1 MREILTVIKGNFRK
15 NKGSFISVAI
25 LMFVVSVALTT
36 AFSVIIN
43 TNKRDEEQ
51 MDASGLGNIMAAI
64 DYQYKNQPMDEYYA
78 FCDELAS
85 KMLAVDGVER
95 IDQIP
100 TVVMDIVDV
109 NGEDGN
115 GSIFVYDYKSEYL
128 TYNIYDENDKL
139 LEDFKLNE
147 GEIIV
152 PVSYKSLYNTEIGDK
167 VTLNLVTWKDQ
178 EQEIQYTYKIA
189 AYMEDPYMGSSVM
202 GIKTLLLCEDDIA
215 SLCEKDFTK
224 EGNSFVFSV
233 HKSKESALTD
243 AELEANL
250 NRETSYAG
258 YTWITLTKAQAYNYM
273 TMITNIFA
281 GILVAFIVMLV
292 VATIIVLGHNISSSI
307 EHDFV
312 NLGILKAVGMSN
324 NKLRFSIMLGYL
336 FAGLVGANIG
346 VPISIPFIAAINK
359 IIRPVI
365 GLYPESTPA
374 LFETII
380 SLVAIFVI
388 ITIFIAIKLI
398 KISRI
403 TPVSAINGGRK
414 DVHFSS
420 LFKLPISKKALGTS
434 LAYRQLISG
443 KKQYIGAII
452 ITAILTLFMVMISD
466 MCIYFSDDD
475 KINDMFAPVEYDMY
489 TYATSDEEWEEKLAD
504 VESIIGKYTDYRKFF
519 YSSRYVLLNDTQ
531 IWCGINSEPDYVKS
545 VYEGR
550 TCTYDNEIVITEY
563 MTENYGI
570 KLGDE
575 VTISLDGKSADYIV
589 SGYYQCTNDV
599 GKNITMS
606 LEGYYRLVGEPEEG
620 TRLGC
625 VYDLEDDD
633 LADEI
638 YEEITEKY
646 SEEEVYFGYD
656 TDFSGDDSIILA
668 LYGVT
673 ILIYVLSGIFV
684 AITVVLVCSKIFAKE
699 KQNYG
704 IYKAMG
710 FTSAKLR
717 RQFAVRFVICAFIG
731 ATIGIICTLLFSNAL
746 LSGILKMFGMYNF
759 TSSLNVV
766 AAIVP
771 VVFMSLV
778 YYIFSYG
785 VSRKMKRVTPRVLI
799 TE

>member
-15 NKGSFISVAI
+15 NKGSYISVAI

-36 AFSVIIN
+36 AFSVIVN
-43 TNKRDEEQ
+43 TNKRDSEQ
-51 MDASGLGNIMAAI
+51 MDAVGLGNIMAAI
-64 DYQYKNQPMDEYYA
+64 DYQYEDQPMDEYYA
-78 FCDELAS
+78 FCEELAN

-100 TVVMDIVDV
+100 TVVMNIVDV

-115 GSIFVYDYKSEYL
+115 GSIFIYDYKSEYL
-128 TYNIYDENDKL
+128 TYNIYGENDKL

-152 PVSYKSLYNTEIGDK
+152 PVSFKSLYNTKIGDK
-167 VTLNLVTWKDQ
+167 VTLNLVTWKSNEDETQ
-178 EQEIQYTYKIA
+178 HTYKIV

-202 GIKTLLLCEDDIA
+202 GIKTLLLCEEDIA
-215 SLCEKDFTK
+215 SLCEKDFSK

-233 HKSKESALTD
+233 YKSEDSNMSD
-243 AELEANL
+243 AELEAKL
-250 NRETSYAG
+250 NQETSYAG

-324 NKLRFSIMLGYL
+324 NKLKLSIMLGYL

-346 VPISIPFIAAINK
+346 VPVSIPLIAAINK
-359 IIRPVI
+359 LTRPVI
-365 GLYPESTPA
+365 GIYADSTPA
-374 LFETII
+374 LMETII
-380 SLVAIFVI
+380 TLVAIFVI
-388 ITIFIAIKLI
+388 ITVFIAVKLI
-398 KISRI
+398 KVSRI

-414 DVHFSS
+414 NVHFSS
-420 LFKLPISKKALGTS
+420 LFKLPISKKCLGTS
-434 LAYRQLISG
+434 LAYRQLVSG
-443 KKQYIGAII
+443 KKQYIGAVI

-466 MCIYFSDDD
+466 MCIYFSDEDN
-475 KINDMFAPVEYDMY
+475 INDMFAPVEYDMY
-489 TYATSDEEWEEKLAD
+489 TYVTDDQNWEDKLAD
-504 VESIIGKYTDYRKFF
+504 AEDIMAKYTDYKKFF

-531 IWCGINSEPDYVKS
+531 IWCGINSEPDYVKN

-563 MTENYGI
+563 MTENYGLEI
-570 KLGDE
+570 GDK
-575 VTISLDGKSADYIV
+575 VTISLDGKSADYMV

-633 LADEI
+633 KAEEI
-638 YEEITEKY
+638 FEEITAKY

-656 TDFSGDDSIILA
+656 TDFSGDDVIILA
-668 LYGVT
+668 LYGIT
-673 ILIYVLSGIFV
+673 ILIYILSGVFV
-684 AITVVLVCSKIFAKE
+684 AITVVLVCAKIFAKE
-699 KQNYG
+699 KQDYG

-710 FTSAKLR
+710 FTSSRLR

-731 ATIGIICTLLFSNAL
+731 AILGIICTLLFSDVM
-746 LSGILKMFGMYNF
+746 LSVILKMFGMYNF
-759 TSSLNVV
+759 SSSINIV

-771 VVFMSLV
+771 VVFMSVV
-778 YYIFSYG
+778 YYLFSYI
-785 VSRKMKRVTPRVLI
+785 VSRKMKKVTPRVLI

>member
-1 MREILTVIKGNFRK
+1 MARK
-15 NKGSFISVAI
+15 EHKTF
-25 LMFVVSVALTT
+25 
-36 AFSVIIN
+36 
-43 TNKRDEEQ
+43 
-51 MDASGLGNIMAAI
+51 
-64 DYQYKNQPMDEYYA
+64 YKND
-78 FCDELAS
+78 S
-85 KMLAVDGVER
+85 
-95 IDQIP
+95 
-100 TVVMDIVDV
+100 
-109 NGEDGN
+109 
-115 GSIFVYDYKSEYL
+115 
-128 TYNIYDENDKL
+128 
-139 LEDFKLNE
+139 
-147 GEIIV
+147 
-152 PVSYKSLYNTEIGDK
+152 
-167 VTLNLVTWKDQ
+167 
-178 EQEIQYTYKIA
+178 
-189 AYMEDPYMGSSVM
+189 
-202 GIKTLLLCEDDIA
+202 
-215 SLCEKDFTK
+215 
-224 EGNSFVFSV
+224 
-233 HKSKESALTD
+233 
-243 AELEANL
+243 
-250 NRETSYAG
+250 
-258 YTWITLTKAQAYNYM
+258 
-273 TMITNIFA
+273 
-281 GILVAFIVMLV
+281 
-292 VATIIVLGHNISSSI
+292 
-307 EHDFV
+307 
-312 NLGILKAVGMSN
+312 
-324 NKLRFSIMLGYL
+324 
-336 FAGLVGANIG
+336 
-346 VPISIPFIAAINK
+346 INK

-365 GLYPESTPA
+365 GLYPESKPA

-388 ITIFIAIKLI
+388 ITVFIAIKLI
-398 KISRI
+398 KIYRI

-466 MCIYFSDDD
+466 MCIYFSDEDN
-475 KINDMFAPVEYDMY
+475 INDMFAPVEYDMY

-504 VESIIGKYTDYRKFF
+504 AESIIEKYTNYGKFF

-550 TCTYDNEIVITEY
+550 TCTYANEIVITEY

-620 TRLGC
+620 ARLNY

-638 YEEITEKY
+638 YEEITAKY
-646 SEEEVYFGYD
+646 SLDEVNFGYD
-656 TDFSGDDSIILA
+656 TDFSGDDPIIFA

-673 ILIYVLSGIFV
+673 ILIYILSGIFV

-699 KQNYG
+699 KQDYG

-710 FTSAKLR
+710 FTSSRLR

-759 TSSLNVV
+759 SSSLNVV

-771 VVFMSLV
+771 ILFMSLV
-778 YYIFSYG
+778 YYLFSYI
-785 VSRKMKRVTPRVLI
+785 VSRKMKKVTPRVLI

>member
-43 TNKRDEEQ
+43 TNKRDKEQ
-51 MDASGLGNIMAAI
+51 MDAGGLGNIMAAI
-64 DYQYKNQPMDEYYA
+64 DYEYQGQTMDEYYA
-78 FCDELAS
+78 YCDELAN

-100 TVVMDIVDV
+100 TVIMNIVDV

-115 GSIFVYDYKSEYL
+115 GSVFAYDYKNEYL

-139 LEDFKLNE
+139 LTDFKLNE

-152 PVSYKSLYNTEIGDK
+152 PVSFKSLYNTEIGDD
-167 VTLNLVTWKDQ
+167 VTLNLYGWDEK
-178 EQEIQYTYKIA
+178 EENHFTYKIA

-202 GIKTLLLCEDDIA
+202 GIKTLLLCEEDIA
-215 SLCEKDFTK
+215 SLCEKDFAK
-224 EGNSFVFSV
+224 EGNALIFSV
-233 HKSKESALTD
+233 HKSKDSEMSD
-243 AELEANL
+243 AELESKL
-250 NRETSYAG
+250 NRETSYAS

-312 NLGILKAVGMSN
+312 NLGILKAVGMTN
-324 NKLRFSIMLGYL
+324 NKIRISIMLGYL

-346 VPISIPFIAAINK
+346 VPVAIPFIAAINK
-359 IIRPVI
+359 LIRPVI

-374 LFETII
+374 LFETIV
-380 SLVAIFVI
+380 SLVAIFVV

-398 KISRI
+398 KISKI

-420 LFKLPISKKALGTS
+420 LFKLSISRKALGTS

-466 MCIYFSDDD
+466 MCIYFSDED

-489 TYATSDEEWEEKLAD
+489 TYATFDEEWEEKLAD
-504 VESIIGKYTDYRKFF
+504 AEAIIAKYTDYRKFM
-519 YSSRYVLLNDTQ
+519 YTSRYLLLDDTQ

-550 TCTYDNEIVITEY
+550 SCFYDNEIVITEY

-570 KLGDE
+570 ELGDE

-606 LEGYYRLVGEPEEG
+606 LDGYYRLVGEPEEG
-620 TRLGC
+620 ARLNY

-638 YEEITEKY
+638 YEEITAKY
-646 SEEEVYFGYD
+646 SLDEVNFGYD
-656 TDFSGDDSIILA
+656 TDFSGDDSIIFA

-673 ILIYVLSGIFV
+673 ILIYILSGVFV

-699 KQNYG
+699 KQDYG

-710 FTSAKLR
+710 FTSTRLR

-759 TSSLNVV
+759 SSSLNVV
-766 AAIVP
+766 AAIIP
-771 VVFMSLV
+771 VVFMSVL
-778 YYIFSYG
+778 YYLFSYI
-785 VSRKMKRVTPRVLI
+785 VSRKMKKVTPRVLI
-799 TE
+799 SE

>member
-1 MREILTVIKGNFRK
+1 MREILTVIKGNIRK

-43 TNKRDEEQ
+43 TNKRDVEQ
-51 MDASGLGNIMAAI
+51 MDDGGLGNIMAAI
-64 DYQYKNQPMDEYYA
+64 DYEYNGQPMDEYYA
-78 FCDELAS
+78 FCDELAN
-85 KMLAVDGVER
+85 KMLAVDGVES

-100 TVVMDIVDV
+100 TVIMNIVDV
-109 NGEDGN
+109 NGEGGN
-115 GSIFVYDYKSEYL
+115 GSLFVYDYKSEYL

-139 LEDFKLNE
+139 LENFKLNE

-152 PVSYKSLYNTEIGDK
+152 PVSFKSLYNTEIGDD
-167 VTLNLVTWKDQ
+167 VTLNLEGWGDD
-178 EQEIQYTYKIA
+178 EENHHTYKIA

-202 GIKTLLLCEDDIA
+202 GIKTLLLCEEDIA

-224 EGNSFVFSV
+224 EGNALIFSV
-233 HKSKESALTD
+233 HKSKESNMSD
-243 AELEANL
+243 SELEARL
-250 NRETSYAG
+250 NQETSYAS
-258 YTWITLTKAQAYNYM
+258 YTWITLTKTQALNYM

-292 VATIIVLGHNISSSI
+292 VATIIVISHNISSSI

-336 FAGLVGANIG
+336 FAGLIGANLG
-346 VPISIPFIAAINK
+346 VPVSIPLIAAVNNLT
-359 IIRPVI
+359 RPVI

-380 SLVAIFVI
+380 TLVAIFVV
-388 ITIFIAIKLI
+388 ITVFIAIKLI

-420 LFKLPISKKALGTS
+420 LFKLPIAKKALGTS
-434 LAYRQLISG
+434 LAYRQLVSG
-443 KKQYIGAII
+443 KKQYIGAVL
-452 ITAILTLFMVMISD
+452 ITAILTFFMVMISD
-466 MCIYFSDDD
+466 MCIYFSDED
-475 KINDMFAPVEYDMY
+475 KINDMFSPVNYEMY
-489 TYATSDEEWEEKLAD
+489 TYATSDSDWEEKLAD
-504 VESIIGKYTDYRKFF
+504 AEAIMAKYTDYKKFF

-563 MTENYGI
+563 MTDNYGLAI
-570 KLGDE
+570 GDK

-620 TRLGC
+620 ARLGY

-633 LADEI
+633 AADEI
-638 YEEITEKY
+638 YEEITAKY

-656 TDFSGDDSIILA
+656 TDFSGDDAIIFA

-673 ILIYVLSGIFV
+673 ILIYILSGIFV

-699 KQNYG
+699 KQDYG
-704 IYKAMG
+704 IYKAIG

-717 RQFAVRFVICAFIG
+717 RQFATRFVICAFVG
-731 ATIGIICTLLFSNAL
+731 SVLGIICTLLFADDIL
-746 LSGILKMFGMYNF
+746 GIILEMFGMYNF
-759 TSSLNVV
+759 SSSLNIV
-766 AAIVP
+766 AAIIP
-771 VVFMSLV
+771 VVFMSLL
-778 YYIFSYG
+778 YYLFSYI
-785 VSRKMKRVTPRVLI
+785 VSRKMKKVTPRVLI
-799 TE
+799 NE

>member
-1 MREILTVIKGNFRK
+1 
-15 NKGSFISVAI
+15 
-25 LMFVVSVALTT
+25 
-36 AFSVIIN
+36 
-43 TNKRDEEQ
+43 
-51 MDASGLGNIMAAI
+51 
-64 DYQYKNQPMDEYYA
+64 
-78 FCDELAS
+78 
-85 KMLAVDGVER
+85 
-95 IDQIP
+95 
-100 TVVMDIVDV
+100 
-109 NGEDGN
+109 
-115 GSIFVYDYKSEYL
+115 
-128 TYNIYDENDKL
+128 
-139 LEDFKLNE
+139 
-147 GEIIV
+147 
-152 PVSYKSLYNTEIGDK
+152 
-167 VTLNLVTWKDQ
+167 
-178 EQEIQYTYKIA
+178 
-189 AYMEDPYMGSSVM
+189 
-202 GIKTLLLCEDDIA
+202 
-215 SLCEKDFTK
+215 
-224 EGNSFVFSV
+224 
-233 HKSKESALTD
+233 
-243 AELEANL
+243 
-250 NRETSYAG
+250 
-258 YTWITLTKAQAYNYM
+258 
-273 TMITNIFA
+273 
-281 GILVAFIVMLV
+281 MLV

-346 VPISIPFIAAINK
+346 VPVAIPCIAAINK
-359 IIRPVI
+359 MIRPVI

-388 ITIFIAIKLI
+388 IMIFIAIKLI

-475 KINDMFAPVEYDMY
+475 KINDMFAPVEYEMY

-504 VESIIGKYTDYRKFF
+504 AESIIGKYTNYRKFF

-550 TCTYDNEIVITEY
+550 SCTYDNEIVITEY

-625 VYDLEDDD
+625 VYDLDDDD

-673 ILIYVLSGIFV
+673 ILIYILSGIFV

-699 KQNYG
+699 KQDYG

-759 TSSLNVV
+759 SSSLNVV

-771 VVFMSLV
+771 VIFMSLV
-778 YYIFSYG
+778 YYLFSYI
-785 VSRKMKRVTPRVLI
+785 VSRKMKKVTPRVLI
-799 TE
+799 NE

>member
-43 TNKRDEEQ
+43 TNKRDKDQ

-64 DYQYKNQPMDEYYA
+64 DYEYNGQSMDEYYA
-78 FCDELAS
+78 YCNELAN

-100 TVVMDIVDV
+100 TVIMNIVDV

-128 TYNIYDENDKL
+128 TYNIYDDNDKL
-139 LEDFKLNE
+139 IKDFKLNE

-152 PVSYKSLYNTEIGDK
+152 PVSFKSLYNTEIGDA
-167 VTLNLVTWKDQ
+167 VTLELHSW
-178 EQEIQYTYKIA
+178 EQEEKTHHTYKIA

-202 GIKTLLLCEDDIA
+202 GIKTLLLCEEDIA

-224 EGNSFVFSV
+224 EGNALIFSV
-233 HKSKESALTD
+233 HKNKDSKMSD
-243 AELEANL
+243 AEFEAKL
-250 NRETSYAG
+250 NRETSYAS

-292 VATIIVLGHNISSSI
+292 VATIIVLSHNISSSI

-312 NLGILKAVGMSN
+312 NLGILKAVGMTN
-324 NKLRFSIMLGYL
+324 NKIRISIMLGYL

-346 VPISIPFIAAINK
+346 VPVSIPFIAAINK
-359 IIRPVI
+359 LIRPVI
-365 GLYPESTPA
+365 GLYPESKPA

-380 SLVAIFVI
+380 SLVVIFVVV
-388 ITIFIAIKLI
+388 TIFIAIKLI

-420 LFKLPISKKALGTS
+420 LFKLPISKKMLGTS
-434 LAYRQLISG
+434 LAYRQLVSG
-443 KKQYIGAII
+443 KKQYIGAVL

-466 MCIYFSDDD
+466 MSIYFSDED

-504 VESIIGKYTDYRKFF
+504 AETIIANHTDYRRFM
-519 YSSRYVLLNDTQ
+519 YTSRYLLLDDTQ

-570 KLGDE
+570 EIGDE

-620 TRLGC
+620 ARLNY
-625 VYDLEDDD
+625 VYDLEDDE
-633 LADEI
+633 AAEAI
-638 YEEITEKY
+638 YEEITAKY
-646 SEEEVYFGYD
+646 SEDEVEFGYD
-656 TDFSGDDSIILA
+656 TDFSGDDTIVFA

-673 ILIYVLSGIFV
+673 ILIYILSGIFV
-684 AITVVLVCSKIFAKE
+684 AITVVLVCAKIFAKE
-699 KQNYG
+699 KQDYG

-731 ATIGIICTLLFSNAL
+731 AVLGIICTLLFADDI
-746 LSGILKMFGMYNF
+746 LSVILKMFGMYNF
-759 TSSLNVV
+759 SSSLNIV
-766 AAIVP
+766 AAIIP
-771 VVFMSLV
+771 VVFMSLM
-778 YYIFSYG
+778 YYLFSYI
-785 VSRKMKRVTPRVLI
+785 VSKKMKKVTPRVLI
-799 TE
+799 SE

>member
-43 TNKRDEEQ
+43 TNKRDKEQ
-51 MDASGLGNIMAAI
+51 MDAGGLGNIMAAI
-64 DYQYKNQPMDEYYA
+64 DYEYQGQTMEEYYA
-78 FCDELAS
+78 YCDELAN

-100 TVVMDIVDV
+100 TVIMNIEDV
-109 NGEDGN
+109 NGGDGN
-115 GSIFVYDYKSEYL
+115 GSVFVYDYKSEYL
-128 TYNIYDENDKL
+128 TYNIYDENDNL
-139 LEDFKLNE
+139 LSDFKLNE

-152 PVSYKSLYNTEIGDK
+152 PVSFKSLYNTEIGDQ
-167 VTLNLVTWKDQ
+167 VTLNLHGWDEK
-178 EQEIQYTYKIA
+178 EENHFTYKIA

-243 AELEANL
+243 AELESNL

-346 VPISIPFIAAINK
+346 VPVAIPCIAAINK

-365 GLYPESTPA
+365 GLYPESKPA

-388 ITIFIAIKLI
+388 ITVFIAIKLI
-398 KISRI
+398 KIYRI

-466 MCIYFSDDD
+466 MCIYFSDEDN
-475 KINDMFAPVEYDMY
+475 INDMFAPVEYDMY

-504 VESIIGKYTDYRKFF
+504 AESIIEKYTNYGKFF

-550 TCTYDNEIVITEY
+550 SCTYDNEIVITEY

-606 LEGYYRLVGEPEEG
+606 LDGYYRLVGKPEEG
-620 TRLGC
+620 ARLNY

-638 YEEITEKY
+638 YEEITAKY
-646 SEEEVYFGYD
+646 SLDEVNFGYD
-656 TDFSGDDSIILA
+656 TDFSGDDPIIFA

-673 ILIYVLSGIFV
+673 ILIYILSGIFV

-699 KQNYG
+699 KQDYG

-710 FTSAKLR
+710 FTSSRLR

-759 TSSLNVV
+759 SSSLNVV

-771 VVFMSLV
+771 ILFMSLV
-778 YYIFSYG
+778 YYLFSYI
-785 VSRKMKRVTPRVLI
+785 VSRKMKKVTPRVLI

>member
-51 MDASGLGNIMAAI
+51 MDAGGLGNIMAAI
-64 DYQYKNQPMDEYYA
+64 DYEYQGQTMDEYIVY
-78 FCDELAS
+78 CDELAN

-100 TVVMDIVDV
+100 TVIMNIVDV
-109 NGEDGN
+109 NGGDGN
-115 GSIFVYDYKSEYL
+115 GSVFVYDYNSEYL

-139 LEDFKLNE
+139 LTDFKLKE

-152 PVSYKSLYNTEIGDK
+152 PVSFKSLYKTEIGDE
-167 VTLNLVTWKDQ
+167 VTLELHGW
-178 EQEIQYTYKIA
+178 EQEEKTNHTYKIA

-224 EGNSFVFSV
+224 EGNALTFSV
-233 HKSKESALTD
+233 HKSKESVLTD

-250 NRETSYAG
+250 NRETSYAS
-258 YTWITLTKAQAYNYM
+258 YTWITLTRSQAYNYM

-346 VPISIPFIAAINK
+346 VPVAIPCIAAINK

-365 GLYPESTPA
+365 GLYPESKPA

-388 ITIFIAIKLI
+388 ITVFIAIKLI
-398 KISRI
+398 KIYRI

-466 MCIYFSDDD
+466 MCIYFSDEDN
-475 KINDMFAPVEYDMY
+475 INDMFAPVEYDMY

-504 VESIIGKYTDYRKFF
+504 AESIIGKYTDYRKFF

-550 TCTYDNEIVITEY
+550 SCTYDNEIVITEY

-620 TRLGC
+620 TRVGC
-625 VYDLEDDD
+625 VYDLENDD

-638 YEEITEKY
+638 YEEITAKY

-656 TDFSGDDSIILA
+656 TDFSGDDSIIFA

-673 ILIYVLSGIFV
+673 ILIYILSGIFV

-699 KQNYG
+699 KQDYG

-759 TSSLNVV
+759 SSSLNVV

-771 VVFMSLV
+771 IIFMSLV
-778 YYIFSYG
+778 YYLFSYI
-785 VSRKMKRVTPRVLI
+785 VSRKMKKVTPRVLI

>member
-43 TNKRDEEQ
+43 TNKRDKEQ
-51 MDASGLGNIMAAI
+51 MDAGGLGNIMAAI
-64 DYQYKNQPMDEYYA
+64 DYEYQGQTMDEYYA
-78 FCDELAS
+78 YCDELAN
-85 KMLAVDGVER
+85 KMLAIDGVER

-100 TVVMDIVDV
+100 TVIMNIVDV
-109 NGEDGN
+109 NGDDGN
-115 GSIFVYDYKSEYL
+115 GSVFVYDYKSKYL
-128 TYNIYDENDKL
+128 TYNIYDENDNL
-139 LEDFKLNE
+139 LTDFKLKE

-152 PVSYKSLYNTEIGDK
+152 PVSFKSLYNTEIGDQ
-167 VTLNLVTWKDQ
+167 VTLNLDDWEGK
-178 EQEIQYTYKIA
+178 EENHRTYKIA

-202 GIKTLLLCEDDIA
+202 GIKTLLLCDEDIA
-215 SLCEKDFTK
+215 SLCEKDFAK
-224 EGNSFVFSV
+224 EGNAIILSV
-233 HKSKESALTD
+233 HKSKDSVLTD

-250 NRETSYAG
+250 NRETSYAS

-336 FAGLVGANIG
+336 FAGLVGSNIG
-346 VPISIPFIAAINK
+346 VPVAIPCIAAINK
-359 IIRPVI
+359 LIRPVI
-365 GLYPESTPA
+365 GLYSESTPA

-434 LAYRQLISG
+434 LAYRQLVSG
-443 KKQYIGAII
+443 KKQYIGAVV

-466 MCIYFSDDD
+466 MCIYFSDED

-489 TYATSDEEWEEKLAD
+489 TYVTEDSEWEEKLA
-504 VESIIGKYTDYRKFF
+504 EAEAIIAKYTDYKKFF

-563 MTENYGI
+563 MTENYGLEI
-570 KLGDE
+570 GDK
-575 VTISLDGKSADYIV
+575 VTISLDGKLADYIV

-606 LEGYYRLVGEPEEG
+606 LDGYFRLVGEPEEG
-620 TRLGC
+620 TRLGY

-646 SEEEVYFGYD
+646 SEKEVYFGYD
-656 TDFSGDDSIILA
+656 TDFSGDDSIIFA

-673 ILIYVLSGIFV
+673 ILIYILSGIFV

-699 KQNYG
+699 KQDYG

-731 ATIGIICTLLFSNAL
+731 STIGIICTLLFSNAL

-759 TSSLNVV
+759 SSSLNVV

-771 VVFMSLV
+771 VVFMSVV
-778 YYIFSYG
+778 YYLFSYI
-785 VSRKMKRVTPRVLI
+785 VSRKMKKVTPRVLI

>member
-43 TNKRDEEQ
+43 TNKRDKEQ
-51 MDASGLGNIMAAI
+51 MDAGGLGNIMAAI
-64 DYQYKNQPMDEYYA
+64 DYEYQGQTMDEYYVY
-78 FCDELAS
+78 CDELAN

-100 TVVMDIVDV
+100 TVIMNIEDV
-109 NGEDGN
+109 NGGDGN
-115 GSIFVYDYKSEYL
+115 GSVFVYDYQSKYL

-139 LEDFKLNE
+139 LTDFKLKE

-152 PVSYKSLYNTEIGDK
+152 PVSFKSLYKTEIGDE
-167 VTLNLVTWKDQ
+167 VTLELHGW
-178 EQEIQYTYKIA
+178 EQEEKTNHTYKIA

-233 HKSKESALTD
+233 HKSKESKLTD

-346 VPISIPFIAAINK
+346 VPVAIPCIAAINN

-388 ITIFIAIKLI
+388 IIIFIAIKLI

-475 KINDMFAPVEYDMY
+475 KINDMFAPVEYEMY

-504 VESIIGKYTDYRKFF
+504 AESIIGKYTNYRKFF

-550 TCTYDNEIVITEY
+550 SCTYDNEIVITEY

-625 VYDLEDDD
+625 VYDLDDDD

-673 ILIYVLSGIFV
+673 ILIYILSGIFV

-699 KQNYG
+699 KQDYG

-759 TSSLNVV
+759 SSSLNVV

-771 VVFMSLV
+771 VIFMSLV
-778 YYIFSYG
+778 YYLFSYI
-785 VSRKMKRVTPRVLI
+785 VSRKMKKVTPRVLI
-799 TE
+799 NE

>member
-43 TNKRDEEQ
+43 TNKRDKDQ
-51 MDASGLGNIMAAI
+51 MDAGGLGNIMAAI
-64 DYQYKNQPMDEYYA
+64 DYEYNGQPMDEYYA
-78 FCDELAS
+78 YCNELAD

-100 TVVMDIVDV
+100 TVIMNIVDV
-109 NGEDGN
+109 NGDDGN
-115 GSIFVYDYKSEYL
+115 GSIFVYDYKSKYL

-139 LEDFKLNE
+139 IKDFKLNE

-152 PVSYKSLYNTEIGDK
+152 PVSFKSLYNTEIGDA
-167 VTLNLVTWKDQ
+167 VTLELHGW
-178 EQEIQYTYKIA
+178 EQEEKTHHTYKIA

-202 GIKTLLLCEDDIA
+202 GIKTLLLCEEDIA
-215 SLCEKDFTK
+215 SLCEKDFIK
-224 EGNSFVFSV
+224 EGNALIFSV
-233 HKSKESALTD
+233 HKNKDSKMSD
-243 AELEANL
+243 AEFEAKL
-250 NRETSYAG
+250 NRETSYAS

-292 VATIIVLGHNISSSI
+292 VATIIVLSHNISSSI

-312 NLGILKAVGMSN
+312 NLGILKAVGMTN
-324 NKLRFSIMLGYL
+324 NKIRISIMLGYL

-346 VPISIPFIAAINK
+346 VPVSIPFISAINK
-359 IIRPVI
+359 LIRPVI
-365 GLYPESTPA
+365 GLYPESKPA

-380 SLVAIFVI
+380 SLVVIFVVV
-388 ITIFIAIKLI
+388 TIFIAIKLI

-420 LFKLPISKKALGTS
+420 LFKLPISKKMLGTS
-434 LAYRQLISG
+434 LAYRQLVSG
-443 KKQYIGAII
+443 KKQYIGAVL

-466 MCIYFSDDD
+466 MSIYFSDED

-489 TYATSDEEWEEKLAD
+489 TYATSDEEWEENLAD
-504 VESIIGKYTDYRKFF
+504 AEAIIANHTDYRRFM
-519 YSSRYVLLNDTQ
+519 YTSRYLLLDDTQ

-570 KLGDE
+570 EIGDE

-620 TRLGC
+620 ARLNY
-625 VYDLEDDD
+625 VYDLEDDE
-633 LADEI
+633 AAEAI
-638 YEEITEKY
+638 YEEITAKY
-646 SEEEVYFGYD
+646 SEDEVEFGYD
-656 TDFSGDDSIILA
+656 TDFSGDDTIVFA

-673 ILIYVLSGIFV
+673 ILIYILSGIFV
-684 AITVVLVCSKIFAKE
+684 AITVVLVCAKIFAKE
-699 KQNYG
+699 KQDYG

-710 FTSAKLR
+710 FTSARLR

-731 ATIGIICTLLFSNAL
+731 AVLGIICTLLFADDI
-746 LSGILKMFGMYNF
+746 LSVILKMFGMYNF
-759 TSSLNVV
+759 SSSLNIV
-766 AAIVP
+766 AAIIP
-771 VVFMSLV
+771 VVFMSLM
-778 YYIFSYG
+778 YYLFSYI
-785 VSRKMKRVTPRVLI
+785 VSKKMKKVTPRVLI
-799 TE
+799 SE

>member
-15 NKGSFISVAI
+15 NKGSYISVAI

-36 AFSVIIN
+36 AFSVIVN
-43 TNKRDEEQ
+43 TNKRDAEQ
-51 MDASGLGNIMAAI
+51 MDSVGLGNIMAAI
-64 DYQYKNQPMDEYYA
+64 DYEYQGQTIDEYYA
-78 FCDELAS
+78 YCDELAN
-85 KMLAVDGVER
+85 KMLAVDGVEK

-100 TVVMDIVDV
+100 TVVMNIVDV
-109 NGEDGN
+109 NGGDGN
-115 GSIFVYDYKSEYL
+115 SSVFVYDYKSKYL
-128 TYNIYDENDKL
+128 TYNIYDENYKL
-139 LEDFKLNE
+139 LTDFNLNE

-152 PVSYKSLYNTEIGDK
+152 PVSFKSLYNTEIGDE
-167 VTLNLVTWKDQ
+167 VTLSLHGWDEKEENRF
-178 EQEIQYTYKIA
+178 TYKIV

-202 GIKTLLLCEDDIA
+202 GIKTLLLCDEDIA
-215 SLCEKDFTK
+215 KLCEKDFAK
-224 EGNSFVFSV
+224 EGNALILSV
-233 HKSKESALTD
+233 HKSKESKLTD

-250 NRETSYAG
+250 NRETSYAS
-258 YTWITLTKAQAYNYM
+258 YTWITLTKSQAYNYM

-324 NKLRFSIMLGYL
+324 NKLRLSIMLGYL

-346 VPISIPFIAAINK
+346 VPVAIPCIAAINK
-359 IIRPVI
+359 MIRPVI

-434 LAYRQLISG
+434 LAYRQLVSG
-443 KKQYIGAII
+443 KKQYIGAVI

-466 MCIYFSDDD
+466 MCIYFSDED

-489 TYATSDEEWEEKLAD
+489 TYVTDDPEWEEKLNDAETIM
-504 VESIIGKYTDYRKFF
+504 VKYTDYKKFF

-550 TCTYDNEIVITEY
+550 SCTYANEIVITEY

-638 YEEITEKY
+638 YGEITEKY

-656 TDFSGDDSIILA
+656 TDFSGDDSIIFA

-673 ILIYVLSGIFV
+673 ILIYILSGIFV

-699 KQNYG
+699 KQDYG

-710 FTSAKLR
+710 FTSARLR

-731 ATIGIICTLLFSNAL
+731 ATIGIICTLLFSDAM
-746 LSGILKMFGMYNF
+746 LSVLLKMFGMYNF
-759 TSSLNVV
+759 SSSLNVV

-771 VVFMSLV
+771 VVFMSVL
-778 YYIFSYG
+778 YYLFSYM
-785 VSRKMKRVTPRVLI
+785 VSRKMKKVTPRVLI

>member
-51 MDASGLGNIMAAI
+51 MDAGGLGNIMAAI
-64 DYQYKNQPMDEYYA
+64 DYEYQGQTMDEYIVY
-78 FCDELAS
+78 CDELAN

-100 TVVMDIVDV
+100 TVIMNIVDV
-109 NGEDGN
+109 NGGDGN
-115 GSIFVYDYKSEYL
+115 GSVFVYDYQSKYL

-139 LEDFKLNE
+139 LTDFKLKE

-152 PVSYKSLYNTEIGDK
+152 PVSFKSLYNTEIGDE
-167 VTLNLVTWKDQ
+167 VTLNLEGWEEK
-178 EQEIQYTYKIA
+178 EENYRTYRIA

-202 GIKTLLLCEDDIA
+202 GIKTLLLCDEDIA
-215 SLCEKDFTK
+215 KLCEKDFTK
-224 EGNSFVFSV
+224 EGNALIFSV
-233 HKSKESALTD
+233 HKSKESVLTD
-243 AELEANL
+243 AELEAKL
-250 NRETSYAG
+250 NRETSYAS

-346 VPISIPFIAAINK
+346 VPVSIPCIAAINK

-388 ITIFIAIKLI
+388 IIIFIAIKLI
-398 KISRI
+398 KIYRI

-466 MCIYFSDDD
+466 MCIYFSDEDN
-475 KINDMFAPVEYDMY
+475 INDMFAPVEYDMY

-504 VESIIGKYTDYRKFF
+504 AESIIGKYTDYRKFF
-519 YSSRYVLLNDTQ
+519 YSSRYLLLNDTQ

-575 VTISLDGKSADYIV
+575 VTISLDGKAADYIV

-606 LEGYYRLVGEPEEG
+606 LDGYYRLVGKPEEG

-638 YEEITEKY
+638 YEEITKKY

-699 KQNYG
+699 KQDYG

-710 FTSAKLR
+710 FTSSRLR

-759 TSSLNVV
+759 SSSLNVV

-771 VVFMSLV
+771 IVFMSLV
-778 YYIFSYG
+778 YYLFSYI
-785 VSRKMKRVTPRVLI
+785 VSRKMKKVTPRVLI

>member
-43 TNKRDEEQ
+43 TNKRDKDQ
-51 MDASGLGNIMAAI
+51 MDAGGLGNIMAAI
-64 DYQYKNQPMDEYYA
+64 DYQYKNQPMNEYYA
-78 FCDELAS
+78 FCDELAG

-100 TVVMDIVDV
+100 VVVMNIVDV
-109 NGEDGN
+109 NGGDGN
-115 GSIFVYDYKSEYL
+115 SSVFVYDYKSKYL

-139 LEDFKLNE
+139 LTDFKLNE

-152 PVSYKSLYNTEIGDK
+152 PVSFKSLYNTEIGDE
-167 VTLNLVTWKDQ
+167 VTLSLHGWDEKEENHF
-178 EQEIQYTYKIA
+178 TYKIA

-202 GIKTLLLCEDDIA
+202 GIKTLLLCDEDIA
-215 SLCEKDFTK
+215 SLCEKDFTN
-224 EGNSFVFSV
+224 EGNAIILSV
-233 HKSKESALTD
+233 HKSKDSVLTD
-243 AELEANL
+243 AELESNL
-250 NRETSYAG
+250 NRETSYAS

-312 NLGILKAVGMSN
+312 NLGILKAIGMSN

-346 VPISIPFIAAINK
+346 VPVAIPCIAAINK

-388 ITIFIAIKLI
+388 IIIFITIKLI

-489 TYATSDEEWEEKLAD
+489 TYATSDEEWEEKLIDA
-504 VESIIGKYTDYRKFF
+504 ESIIGKYTDYRKFF

-563 MTENYGI
+563 MTENYGLEI
-570 KLGDE
+570 GDE

-606 LEGYYRLVGEPEEG
+606 LDGYFRLVGEPEEG

-638 YEEITEKY
+638 YEEISAKY
-646 SEEEVYFGYD
+646 SQEEVYFGYD

-673 ILIYVLSGIFV
+673 ILIYILSGIFV

-699 KQNYG
+699 KQDYG

-759 TSSLNVV
+759 SSSLNVV

-771 VVFMSLV
+771 VVFMSVV
-778 YYIFSYG
+778 YYLFSYI
-785 VSRKMKRVTPRVLI
+785 VSRKMKKVTPRVLI
-799 TE
+799 AE

>member
-43 TNKRDEEQ
+43 TNIRDAEQ
-51 MDASGLGNIMAAI
+51 MDAGGLGNIMAAI
-64 DYQYKNQPMDEYYA
+64 DYEYKGQTIDEYYA
-78 FCDELAS
+78 YCDELAN
-85 KMLAVDGVER
+85 KMLAVDGVES

-100 TVVMDIVDV
+100 TVIMYIVDV
-109 NGEDGN
+109 NGGDGN
-115 GSIFVYDYKSEYL
+115 GSVFVYDYQSKYL

-139 LEDFKLNE
+139 ITDFRLNE

-152 PVSYKSLYNTEIGDK
+152 PVSFKSLYNTEIGDE
-167 VTLNLVTWKDQ
+167 VTLNLEGWEEK
-178 EQEIQYTYKIA
+178 EENYRTYRIA

-202 GIKTLLLCEDDIA
+202 GIKTLLLCDEDIA
-215 SLCEKDFTK
+215 KLCEKDFTK
-224 EGNSFVFSV
+224 EGNALIFSV
-233 HKSKESALTD
+233 HKSKESVLTD
-243 AELEANL
+243 AELEAKL
-250 NRETSYAG
+250 NRETSYAS

-346 VPISIPFIAAINK
+346 VPVAIPCIAAINK

-365 GLYPESTPA
+365 GLYPESKPA

-388 ITIFIAIKLI
+388 ITVFIAIKLI
-398 KISRI
+398 KIYRI

-466 MCIYFSDDD
+466 MCIYFSDEDN
-475 KINDMFAPVEYDMY
+475 INDMFAPVEYDMY

-504 VESIIGKYTDYRKFF
+504 AESIIGKYTDYRKFF

-620 TRLGC
+620 TRVGC
-625 VYDLEDDD
+625 VYDLENDD

-638 YEEITEKY
+638 YEEITAKY

-656 TDFSGDDSIILA
+656 TDFSGDDSIIFA

-673 ILIYVLSGIFV
+673 ILIYILSGIFV

-699 KQNYG
+699 KQDYG

-759 TSSLNVV
+759 SSSLNVV

-771 VVFMSLV
+771 IIFMSLV
-778 YYIFSYG
+778 YYLFSYI
-785 VSRKMKRVTPRVLI
+785 VSRKMKKVTPRVLI
-799 TE
+799 NE

>member
-43 TNKRDEEQ
+43 TNKRDKEQ
-51 MDASGLGNIMAAI
+51 MDAGGLGNIMAAI
-64 DYQYKNQPMDEYYA
+64 DYEYQGQTMDEYY
-78 FCDELAS
+78 FYCDELAN

-100 TVVMDIVDV
+100 TVIMNIVDV
-109 NGEDGN
+109 NGDDGN
-115 GSIFVYDYKSEYL
+115 GSVFVYDYKSKYL
-128 TYNIYDENDKL
+128 TYNIYDENDNL
-139 LEDFKLNE
+139 LTDFKLNE

-152 PVSYKSLYNTEIGDK
+152 PVSFKSLYNTEIGDQ
-167 VTLNLVTWKDQ
+167 VTLNLESWEEK
-178 EQEIQYTYKIA
+178 EENYRSYKIA

-202 GIKTLLLCEDDIA
+202 GIKTLLLCDEDIA

-224 EGNSFVFSV
+224 EGNALIFSV
-233 HKSKESALTD
+233 HKSKESVHTD

-250 NRETSYAG
+250 NRETSYAS

-346 VPISIPFIAAINK
+346 VPVAIPCIAAINK
-359 IIRPVI
+359 MIRPVI

-388 ITIFIAIKLI
+388 IIIFIAIKLI

-443 KKQYIGAII
+443 KKQYIGAIV

-475 KINDMFAPVEYDMY
+475 KINDMFAPVEYEMY
-489 TYATSDEEWEEKLAD
+489 TYATTDEEWEEKLAD
-504 VESIIGKYTDYRKFF
+504 AESIIGKYTNYRKFF

-550 TCTYDNEIVITEY
+550 TCTYANEIVITEY

-606 LEGYYRLVGEPEEG
+606 LEGYYRLVGEPEED

-638 YEEITEKY
+638 YEEITAKY

-656 TDFSGDDSIILA
+656 TDFSGDDSIIFA

-673 ILIYVLSGIFV
+673 ILIYILSGIFV

-699 KQNYG
+699 KQDYG
-704 IYKAMG
+704 IYKAIG

-759 TSSLNVV
+759 SSSLNVV

-778 YYIFSYG
+778 YYMFSYI
-785 VSRKMKRVTPRVLI
+785 VSRKMKKVTPRVLI

>member
-15 NKGSFISVAI
+15 NKGSYISVAI

-43 TNKRDEEQ
+43 TNKRDAEQ
-51 MDASGLGNIMAAI
+51 MDTVGLGNIMAAI
-64 DYQYKNQPMDEYYA
+64 DYEYQGQTIDEYYA
-78 FCDELAS
+78 YCDELANN
-85 KMLAVDGVER
+85 MLAVDGVER

-100 TVVMDIVDV
+100 VVVMNIVDV
-109 NGEDGN
+109 NGGDGN
-115 GSIFVYDYKSEYL
+115 SSVFVYDYKSKYL

-139 LEDFKLNE
+139 LTDFKLNE

-152 PVSYKSLYNTEIGDK
+152 PVSFKSLYNTEIGDQ
-167 VTLNLVTWKDQ
+167 VTLSLHGWDEKEENHF
-178 EQEIQYTYKIA
+178 TYKIA

-202 GIKTLLLCEDDIA
+202 GIKTLLLCDEDIA
-215 SLCEKDFTK
+215 SLCEKDFTN
-224 EGNSFVFSV
+224 EGNALILSV
-233 HKSKESALTD
+233 HKSKDSKMTD
-243 AELEANL
+243 AELEAKL
-250 NRETSYAG
+250 NQETSYAG

-292 VATIIVLGHNISSSI
+292 VATIIVLSHNISSSI

-324 NKLRFSIMLGYL
+324 NKLKLSIMLGYL

-346 VPISIPFIAAINK
+346 VPVSIPLITGINK
-359 IIRPVI
+359 LIRPVI
-365 GLYPESTPA
+365 GLYPESKPA
-374 LFETII
+374 LLETVIT
-380 SLVAIFVI
+380 LVVIFVV
-388 ITIFIAIKLI
+388 ITAFIAIKLI

-420 LFKLPISKKALGTS
+420 LFKLPISKKALGIS
-434 LAYRQLISG
+434 LAYRQLVSG
-443 KKQYIGAII
+443 KKQYIGAVV

-466 MCIYFSDDD
+466 MCIYFSDED

-489 TYATSDEEWEEKLAD
+489 TYVTEDSEWEEKLAD
-504 VESIIGKYTDYRKFF
+504 AEAIIAKYTDYKKFF

-563 MTENYGI
+563 MTENYGLEI
-570 KLGDE
+570 GDE
-575 VTISLDGKSADYIV
+575 VTISIDGKSADYIV
-589 SGYYQCTNDV
+589 SGFYQCTNDV

-606 LEGYYRLVGEPEEG
+606 LDGYYRLVGEPEEG
-620 TRLGC
+620 TRLGY
-625 VYDLEDDD
+625 VYDLDDD
-633 LADEI
+633 ELADKI
-638 YEEITEKY
+638 YEEITAKY
-646 SEEEVYFGYD
+646 SEVEVYFGYD
-656 TDFSGDDSIILA
+656 TDFSGDDAIIFA

-673 ILIYVLSGIFV
+673 ILIYILSGIFV

-699 KQNYG
+699 KQDYG

-731 ATIGIICTLLFSNAL
+731 ATIGIICTLLFSDAL
-746 LSGILKMFGMYNF
+746 LSVILKMFGMYNF
-759 TSSLNVV
+759 SSSLNVV

-771 VVFMSLV
+771 VVFMSVV
-778 YYIFSYG
+778 YYLFSYI
-785 VSRKMKRVTPRVLI
+785 VSRKMKKVTPRVLI